1 MHYPVR
7 VQVAQTFEYLL
18 HYAFDMLLLQND
30 RNVLSLGGINLLVGM
45 SENKLIEIDRPILQ
59 SVVEQILDVKY
70 IMQFHDVD
78 MIQFLKQFDLPKQ
91 GELESIQRADI
102 LLLLDRHQMLCF
114 FLLLLA
120 LIDHL
125 LVYLFTEL
133 VILRHKCVIN
143 R

>member
-45 SENKLIEIDRPILQ
+45 SENKLIEIDRTILQ
-59 SVVEQILDVKY
+59 SVIEQILDVKY

-133 VILRHKCVIN
+133 VILRHKSVIN

>member
-18 HYAFDMLLLQND
+18 HNAFDMLLLQND

-59 SVVEQILDVKY
+59 SVIEQILDVKY

-133 VILRHKCVIN
+133 VILRHKSVIN

>member
-1 MHYPVR
+1 
-7 VQVAQTFEYLL
+7 
-18 HYAFDMLLLQND
+18 
-30 RNVLSLGGINLLVGM
+30 
-45 SENKLIEIDRPILQ
+45 
-59 SVVEQILDVKY
+59 
-70 IMQFHDVD
+70 MQFHDVD

-133 VILRHKCVIN
+133 VILRHKSVIN